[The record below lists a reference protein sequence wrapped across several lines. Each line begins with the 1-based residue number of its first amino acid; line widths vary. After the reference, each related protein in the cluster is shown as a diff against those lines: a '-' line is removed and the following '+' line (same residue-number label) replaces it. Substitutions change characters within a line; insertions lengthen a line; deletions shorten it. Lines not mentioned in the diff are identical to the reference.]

1 MVLFYS
7 PSIDTGHGLLGGDW
21 LGFLDRAKQDPAQLL
36 INSSCRLLSSQ
47 FLPGRQPRRVQSKPA
62 TLLPHFAF
70 ACQVCSVS
78 GRKKSQDRTR
88 ERAQSPSC
96 GLKEKIS
103 LPVWTSTLVVLP
115 LWSPPPPPP
124 CPSCIPH
131 ARSLTDPSLSGDL
144 RERKTE
150 EKAVKFLLMECQGEP
165 GSDRGQIYHREIH
178 PGVEKCMQEAMR
190 EFAILP
196 HLLYLLTLPESQW
209 TNEQL
214 HHLSH
219 CRACILQQSCISPH
233 ATPPPTAQE
242 QCPS

>member
-1 MVLFYS
+1 MNLFPYSPVLHPPTVKKKKNRTCEFFGNKWFLNHSIMVLFYS

-103 LPVWTSTLVVLP
+103 LPV
-115 LWSPPPPPP
+115 
-124 CPSCIPH
+124 
-131 ARSLTDPSLSGDL
+131 
-144 RERKTE
+144 
-150 EKAVKFLLMECQGEP
+150 
-165 GSDRGQIYHREIH
+165 
-178 PGVEKCMQEAMR
+178 
-190 EFAILP
+190 
-196 HLLYLLTLPESQW
+196 
-209 TNEQL
+209 
-214 HHLSH
+214 
-219 CRACILQQSCISPH
+219 
-233 ATPPPTAQE
+233 
-242 QCPS
+242 